1 MKNAPGK
8 PEVAHACNVP
18 RRASVRR
25 PYNVISWNMSLP
37 DPVRLFS
44 IICLATVAACGQTIH
59 FRYNPPDGMQSV
71 EVSKR
76 TRIMEMGDDKRI
88 EVTETKAL
96 THVEKR
102 AGGYII
108 NSRFLSLSTERN
120 GRPVA
125 NPMADAMRGLEVQ
138 FLTDSEGRLREIQ
151 GFDKL
156 LDVIRSKFPPAVV
169 KTMAPLFNPDVLIN
183 REKAQWE
190 GRISQFVGKSAK
202 IGDVWTGE
210 EDVQLPTGGKA
221 NSHSAILFSDLVE
234 CRGKQCV
241 RLKLYY
247 NTNAAELGKAVGK
260 IVEDTAKAVSGSS
273 PVVRLSSGIQV
284 EGEGERIVDPETMAI
299 YSEKITRT
307 IRMTADVPGQGRT
320 PMTVR
325 ETREYSVEE
334 AGQ

>member
-183 REKAQWE
+183 REASLLASRQ
-190 GRISQFVGKSAK
+190 KSATCGPERK
-202 IGDVWTGE
+202 TFSFPQVERLILI
-210 EDVQLPTGGKA
+210 QPFFL
-221 NSHSAILFSDLVE
+221 AILSNAGVNNA
-234 CRGKQCV
+234 CV
-241 RLKLYY
+241 
-247 NTNAAELGKAVGK
+247 
-260 IVEDTAKAVSGSS
+260 
-273 PVVRLSSGIQV
+273 
-284 EGEGERIVDPETMAI
+284 
-299 YSEKITRT
+299 
-307 IRMTADVPGQGRT
+307 
-320 PMTVR
+320 
-325 ETREYSVEE
+325 
-334 AGQ
+334 